1 MSRKLSFS
9 AVLKGDALAYVS
21 MLAFR
26 DPKSFCCRSA
36 SSSFRILVSDCF
48 FSPMRSC
55 SPGAELYR
63 KLCGRP
69 LIFSNISKVVCNSG
83 LPAPPGI
90 FWAFPISSQPTRFCA
105 SSLLSERLLT
115 FFIFVSPLVLGV
127 LGVFV
132 LGFLFSFGGF
142 GGFYNNISTRLLLG
156 CGDS

>member
-1 MSRKLSFS
+1 
-9 AVLKGDALAYVS
+9 
-21 MLAFR
+21 
-26 DPKSFCCRSA
+26 
-36 SSSFRILVSDCF
+36 
-48 FSPMRSC
+48 MRSC

-63 KLCGRP
+63 KLCRRP
-69 LIFSNISKVVCNSG
+69 LIFFLHFKGCYKGESYDSG

-90 FWAFPISSQPTRFCA
+90 FSAFPITSQPTRLSA
-105 SSLLSERLLT
+105 ISLLSERLLT
-115 FFIFVSPLVLGV
+115 FVFCEPVFFFLV